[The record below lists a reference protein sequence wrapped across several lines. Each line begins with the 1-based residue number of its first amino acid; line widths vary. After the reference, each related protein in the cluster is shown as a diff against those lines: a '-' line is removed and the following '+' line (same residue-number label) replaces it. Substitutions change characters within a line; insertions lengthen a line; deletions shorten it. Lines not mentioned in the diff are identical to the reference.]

1 MRRRTLLLLLGAA
14 ALAAAVVATTASADG
29 PDRLTLAVYGDSPYL
44 DPAFAALPHAEF
56 DATPAFIDTI
66 NTDKSIQEVVHVGD
80 IHSGSE
86 PCTNAYDQSIFD
98 KWQAFERPLIYTPGD
113 NEWSDC
119 TKAKEEPGSD
129 NDDPVT
135 HPDLPLENLA
145 LIRQIFF
152 ANPGLTLGQHPMHVI
167 TQAQAFDQ
175 QDPTDAN
182 YVENVMWRQGKTEFV
197 TLNIPGGSNNDV
209 DPWYA
214 SHKIPAS
221 PEQQT
226 EMEQRTGADIR
237 WLNAA
242 FAQAAEEHAQD
253 VVIVGQADMW
263 DTADLPSHQTNYEPI
278 VAAMAENTSFFK
290 KPVLY
295 LNGDSHVY
303 RSDDPLEQGS
313 TCFTEGGA
321 CAADAWNQHPF
332 YDVRNFHRI
341 VVHGSTFPLEWL
353 KLTIDDR
360 PEPPD
365 QPTATSWGPFS
376 WVRETQ
382 PQLTP

>member
-1 MRRRTLLLLLGAA
+1 VRQRSPPPSLRPRHRRAA
-14 ALAAAVVATTASADG
+14 RKSCTSATSS
-29 PDRLTLAVYGDSPYL
+29 V
-44 DPAFAALPHAEF
+44 
-56 DATPAFIDTI
+56 
-66 NTDKSIQEVVHVGD
+66 
-80 IHSGSE
+80 SE
-86 PCTNAYDQSIFD
+86 RCTNAYDQSIFD
-98 KWQAFERPLIYTPGD
+98 KWQAFEQPLIDTPGD

-135 HPDLPLENLA
+135 HPGLPLENLA
-145 LIRQIFF
+145 LILQIFF

-175 QDPTDAN
+175 QDTTDAN

-221 PEQQT
+221 PE
-226 EMEQRTGADIR
+226 
-237 WLNAA
+237 
-242 FAQAAEEHAQD
+242 
-253 VVIVGQADMW
+253 
-263 DTADLPSHQTNYEPI
+263 
-278 VAAMAENTSFFK
+278 NTSFFE

-313 TCFTEGGA
+313 TCFTEVGGR
-321 CAADAWNQHPF
+321 AADAWNQHPF

-341 VVHGSTFPLEWL
+341 VVHGSTLPLEWL
-353 KLTIDDR
+353 KLAIDAK
-360 PEPPD
+360 PPPLG
-365 QPTATSWGPFS
+365 QPAATSWGPFS
-376 WVRETQ
+376 RARETQ
-382 PQLTP
+382 PQVTP